1 MRGKN
6 TRILYEQ
13 KGFTILEVLIAISI
27 LTVGLLAVASMQVS
41 AIRGNHLS
49 SNVTCALALA
59 EDKMEYLLGIDYNDA
74 SLQDIIPGN
83 NANLDTTTTGS
94 VDYEELNIDETG
106 SPGGRYRR
114 ITNIANHNPATNDPI
129 INNKAITV
137 IVTWNQNKQKV
148 SISSIKRL

>member
-1 MRGKN
+1 MSGKITGIIN
-6 TRILYEQ
+6 GQ
-13 KGFTILEVLIAISI
+13 KGFTILEVLVAISI

-49 SNVTCALALA
+49 ANVTCALALA
-59 EDKMEYLLGIDYNDA
+59 EDKMEYLLGRDYNDA
-74 SLQDIIPGN
+74 SLQDKIAGN
-83 NANLDTTTTGS
+83 SLDAIASGS

-106 SPGGRYRR
+106 APGGQYRR
-114 ITNIANHNPATNDPI
+114 VWNISNNNPIT
-129 INNKAITV
+129 NNKAITV